1 MASIGL
7 SFAIKDNDSSSPGAR
22 R

>member
-7 SFAIKDNDSSSPGAR
+7 SFSILHC
-22 R
+22 